1 MNTGTRRITNNKY
14 FNPTQRRTTEFTT
27 FAETKPDCS
36 MNRRLL
42 PVTVFLTLMLTS
54 LLAGRHNYRVTRDE
68 ITADLNQALAQT
80 LQEKKDP
87 IVTQDTIRAYK
98 QLRQTSGG
106 QVLIAVSDERFCR
119 HLKNPRLK
127 QAAFLTFDVMDGDY
141 RGSSMDGQAI
151 CSDTLVVR
159 NGRAGE
165 TLALK
170 GYTRLSAAAVF
181 SMSDQRLPGGLMAA
195 ALLWAIGSMLYL
207 RKREKENPM
216 LQPAEGSVLS
226 AEGGTQ
232 SAQDFGGLTYSDADD
247 RFYAADHTPI
257 RFTPMQQQLMRLFW
271 QAPSHSLTKEEI
283 CAVLWPKKD
292 DANDTLYTLIRRLKP
307 IVEEHTRLKIVADR
321 GRNYSLEIN
330 ELKG

>member
-1 MNTGTRRITNNKY
+1 
-14 FNPTQRRTTEFTT
+14 
-27 FAETKPDCS
+27 

-80 LQEKKDP
+80 LLEKKDP

-207 RKREKENPM
+207 RKRERRTRCCNLPKE
-216 LQPAEGSVLS
+216 A
-226 AEGGTQ
+226 
-232 SAQDFGGLTYSDADD
+232 Y
-247 RFYAADHTPI
+247 Y
-257 RFTPMQQQLMRLFW
+257 
-271 QAPSHSLTKEEI
+271 
-283 CAVLWPKKD
+283 
-292 DANDTLYTLIRRLKP
+292 RLKGAHNLP
-307 IVEEHTRLKIVADR
+307 RTSGD
-321 GRNYSLEIN
+321 
-330 ELKG
+330 